1 MGLEGGGEGPD
12 AWFFWFPQ
20 VSRDLWVPEA
30 KGLCHLVLLEAK
42 VTTGWKHG
50 SQKLLYCGSIWAAI
64 TSFEDLEPEMRD
76 VVWPHLTLHRP
87 LSPGS
92 HFSSYVLPAA
102 QGLLHLILLLLF
114 FLSLILI
121 FYQSPVPCLWDVRW
135 GWGGGLSLFFLFP
148 LPSFPATPTLAPMTH
163 TQLHSL
169 WSCSPRW
176 TWFLGRPS
184 RSLAGQ
190 SWSPPALAVPSA
202 SIDMRMK
209 RISGEDALL
218 YPGHTEQGHS
228 VSKYW
233 GVLL

>member
-1 MGLEGGGEGPD
+1 MGGHHKLWGPGT
-12 AWFFWFPQ
+12 
-20 VSRDLWVPEA
+20 RDERRGLAPPNPPPTSVPRITFLF
-30 KGLCHLVLLEAK
+30 LCFACCSGPSTSHTSPPLLPLP
-42 VTTGWKHG
+42 HINIL
-50 SQKLLYCGSIWAAI
+50 S
-64 TSFEDLEPEMRD
+64 EPCA
-76 VVWPHLTLHRP
+76 
-87 LSPGS
+87 LS
-92 HFSSYVLPAA
+92 
-102 QGLLHLILLLLF
+102 
-114 FLSLILI
+114 
-121 FYQSPVPCLWDVRW
+121 VRCEV
-135 GWGGGLSLFFLFP
+135 GAGGGLSLFFLFP
-148 LPSFPATPTLAPMTH
+148 LPSFPAPPTLAPMTH
-163 TQLHSL
+163 TQSHSL